1 MIVLIRHGEATHH
14 TERLT
19 GGWTDSSLTPIGEK
33 QLQLLAN
40 KLVIDFKSNRKKPI
54 IISSDLKRAKTS
66 ADIIANALGIKEV
79 QTRSFLREKNNGDA
93 ANMKEKDAKKLYKGS
108 LDGENLDFVNY
119 PGGETR
125 RIFYNRTKVDFDRYI
140 NDDEDYILVSHKGTI
155 QNIIFNWL
163 GFDIQ
168 EVYDKN
174 FSVDILPASISVLGI
189 NKWNEHCLFLLN
201 DISHLNMDKGFGI
214 LKYKYV
220 KKKTTSI

>member
-1 MIVLIRHGEATHH
+1 MIILIRHGEATHH

-19 GGWTDSSLTPIGEK
+19 GGWTDSILTPVGQK
-33 QLQLLAN
+33 QLQLLAE
-40 KLVIDFKSNRKKPI
+40 KLAIDFKNKQKKPI
-54 IISSDLKRAKTS
+54 IISSDLKRARTS
-66 ADIIANALGIKEV
+66 AEIIAKALDIKEV
-79 QTRSFLREKNNGDA
+79 KTRSFLREKNNGDA

-125 RIFYNRTKVDFDRYI
+125 RKFYNRTKVDFDRYI
-140 NDDEDYILVSHKGTI
+140 NDDDDYILVSHKGTI

-163 GFDIQ
+163 GFSIQ

-189 NKWNEHCLFLLN
+189 NKWHEHCLFLLN
-201 DISHLNMDKGFGI
+201 DISHLNEDKGLGI
-214 LKYKYV
+214 FKYKFG
-220 KKKTTSI
+220 KK

>member
-1 MIVLIRHGEATHH
+1 MIILIRHGEATHH

-19 GGWTDSSLTPIGEK
+19 GGWTDSSLTPIGQK
-33 QLQLLAN
+33 QLELLAN
-40 KLVIDFKSNRKKPI
+40 KLAIDLKNNLKKPK
-54 IISSDLKRAKTS
+54 IISSDLKRAKSS
-66 ADIIANALGIKEV
+66 AEIIAKVLAITEV

-125 RIFYNRTKVDFDRYI
+125 RIFYNRTKSDFDRYI
-140 NDDEDYILVSHKGTI
+140 KDDEDYILVSHKGTI

-168 EVYDKN
+168 EVYDRN
-174 FSVDILPASISVLGI
+174 FSVDILPASVSVLGI

-201 DISHLNMDKGFGI
+201 DTSHLNEDSGFGI
-214 LKYKYV
+214 LKYKYA
-220 KKKTTSI
+220 KK